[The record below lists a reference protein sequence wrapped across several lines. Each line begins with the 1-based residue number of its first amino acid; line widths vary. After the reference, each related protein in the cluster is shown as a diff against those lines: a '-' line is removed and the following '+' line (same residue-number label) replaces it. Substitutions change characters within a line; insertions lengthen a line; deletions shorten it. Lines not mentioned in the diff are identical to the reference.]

1 MGCGARLKL
10 LDIVS
15 LSGCIVIPQQRSSLA
30 GKQTSSQLE
39 TNLAYKRLLSTSS
52 GTYSPSLWPFILENG
67 FTAESWVRVA
77 LSSLL
82 ALPTSPCSHTIST
95 KTDLDRIKMIIYA
108 QQFSLA
114 YFHSLHSCHLIM
126 VRRYR
131 REMSTHRPSRLL
143 SFQPPRLTTATEFH
157 VNLLN
162 FAILRPFSFSMVTDA
177 KNSETLV
184 GRLNTNETW
193 KRDEG

>member
-15 LSGCIVIPQQRSSLA
+15 LSGCIVIPQQRSSLT

-108 QQFSLA
+108 QQFSLTA
-114 YFHSLHSCHLIM
+114 QLSLDNGEEISPRN
-126 VRRYR
+126 VDT
-131 REMSTHRPSRLL
+131 SPVPT
-143 SFQPPRLTTATEFH
+143 SFFSTTAAD
-157 VNLLN
+157 NCN
-162 FAILRPFSFSMVTDA
+162 
-177 KNSETLV
+177 
-184 GRLNTNETW
+184 
-193 KRDEG
+193 